1 MAARMIAKGLLE
13 RQRSLSDARAN
24 AVSLTEAG
32 RLALAEARPKMEA
45 ADARLLRRLSGA
57 KREALTTALRDL
69 LREGDPPPQPSDKK
83 PKAGKAKKVKADK
96 APKPDKPKKKKLKK
110 AA

>member
-1 MAARMIAKGLLE
+1 MA
-13 RQRSLSDARAN
+13 
-24 AVSLTEAG
+24 
-32 RLALAEARPKMEA
+32 A
-45 ADARLLRRLSGA
+45 ADARLLGRLSSA
-57 KREALTTALRDL
+57 KREALTAALRAL
-69 LREGDPPPQPSDKK
+69 LGESPAAPQPEPSDKK

>member
-13 RQRSLSDARAN
+13 RQRSESDARAN

-32 RLALAEARPKMEA
+32 RLVLAETTPKMAA
-45 ADARLLRRLSGA
+45 ADARLLKLVSGG
-57 KREALTTALRDL
+57 KRETLVNVLRDL
-69 LREGDPPPQPSDKK
+69 IAAGEKPEKPAKAEK
-83 PKAGKAKKVKADK
+83 PKKADK
-96 APKPDKPKKKKLKK
+96 ALKAEKAEKPKKKKLKK